1 MWAKNDKFG
10 LVRMDSEFVSIKPRR
25 NTSELYIKNGYKGRQ
40 VIMTKKDICTIRK
53 EDDDR
58 RFET

>member
-25 NTSELYIKNGYKGRQ
+25 NTSELYVKNGYKGRQ

-53 EDDDR
+53 EDD
-58 RFET
+58 

>member
-40 VIMTKKDICTIRK
+40 VIMTKKDFVPSEKRMI
-53 EDDDR
+53 DR